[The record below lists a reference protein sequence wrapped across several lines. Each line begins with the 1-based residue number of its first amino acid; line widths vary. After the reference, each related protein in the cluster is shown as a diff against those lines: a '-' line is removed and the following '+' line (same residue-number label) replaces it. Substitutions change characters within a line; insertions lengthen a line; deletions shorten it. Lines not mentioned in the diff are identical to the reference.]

1 MKRSHF
7 VIITGLSGAG
17 KSQAIKCFE
26 DLGFFCV
33 DNLPTTLI
41 PKFAELCEQSR
52 GRLKRV
58 ALGIDIREGGFLNRF
73 FDELEFLKKSGFSHE
88 ILFIEAGTQALINR
102 YSETRRKHPL
112 GKYKTLP
119 EALEGERRKLAK
131 LRRAADHIIDT
142 SDLNIHQ
149 LKARLTKTFSHSGV
163 SRPLSINMLSFGYSH
178 GVPGEVDMVFDVR
191 FLANPNY
198 EPRLK
203 RRTGNHKEVVEY
215 VMRSPTSREFIEK
228 LDDLLEFLLP
238 HFKKE
243 GKSYLTLAFGCTG
256 GRHRSVVFANYFR
269 EHLENRGFDTAVS
282 HRDIRKT

>member
-41 PKFAELCEQSR
+41 PKFAEICEQSR

-58 ALGIDIREGGFLNRF
+58 ALGIDIREGGFLDKF
-73 FDELEFLKKSGFSHE
+73 FDELEFLKNNRFSYE
-88 ILFIEAGTQALINR
+88 ILFLEARTEALISR

-112 GKYKTLP
+112 AKHKSLP
-119 EALEGERRKLAK
+119 AALEGERRKLAK

-149 LKARLTKTFSHSGV
+149 LKQHLVKVFSTSGD
-163 SRPLSINMLSFGYSH
+163 SRPLSVSMLSFGYRY
-178 GVPGEVDMVFDVR
+178 GVPAEVDMVFDVR
-191 FLANPNY
+191 FLPNPNY
-198 EPRLK
+198 VPLLK
-203 RRTGNHKEVVEY
+203 ETTGNHNKVVEY
-215 VMRSPTSREFIEK
+215 VLRSPTSRQFVEK
-228 LDDLLEFLLP
+228 LKDMLEFLLP
-238 HFKKE
+238 QCK
-243 GKSYLTLAFGCTG
+243 
-256 GRHRSVVFANYFR
+256 
-269 EHLENRGFDTAVS
+269 
-282 HRDIRKT
+282 